1 MLNKEREQEIINIL
15 KVTNGYVSVKY
26 LCDTLYASESSI
38 RRDLKELEKRGLVK
52 RSYGGAT
59 FQSNHSNIITFN
71 KRTQQNMNA
80 KRLIAK
86 KAASYIED
94 GNIIFLDQSSTCFYL
109 ADELLNRSS
118 LTVVTNNTEILIL
131 LANSKVNVIS
141 SGGYLSDENRTCL
154 IGGDA
159 QNTFSNM
166 YADFV
171 FFSTK
176 SLTSEG
182 IITDCSREEII
193 VRNTMLKNANKRV
206 FLCDSTKFGTRSSY
220 KQCEL
225 SDVDYLISEEDKA
238 QQYSFYSKE
247 LILL

>member
-1 MLNKEREQEIINIL
+1 MLNKEREQEILKIL
-15 KVTNGYVSVKY
+15 KMTNGYVTVKH
-26 LCDTLYASESSI
+26 LCDTLYSSESSI
-38 RRDLKELEKRGLVK
+38 RRDLTSLEKRGLVK

-59 FQSNHSNIITFN
+59 LETSHSSIVTFN
-71 KRTQQNMNA
+71 HRTQQNMQA

-86 KAASYIED
+86 KAASFVKD

-109 ADELLNRSS
+109 ANELLSRRS

-131 LANSKVNVIS
+131 LANSKINVIS
-141 SGGYLSDENRTCL
+141 SGGYLSSENRNCL

-159 QNTFSNM
+159 QHTFENM
-166 YADFV
+166 YADIA

-176 SLTSEG
+176 SVTNDG

-193 VRNTMLKNANKRV
+193 VRDAMLKNADKKV
-206 FLCDSTKFGTRSSY
+206 FLCDSTKFGTRSAY

-225 SDVDYLISEEDKA
+225 GDVDYLISEDDRAEMFSA
-238 QQYSFYSKE
+238 YSEK
-247 LILL
+247 LILV